1 MSVNEETLLFGL
13 AAVFAVVAV
22 VEVVLAFV
30 YTPALFAV
38 AVPFAAA
45 AYFVWYQ
52 ASGRL
57 RERAE
62 RGDANA
68 YRGLGFG
75 GLSER
80 LRGPDSDR
88 RDDIGEAQSR
98 FGGDARSR
106 FGGERDSDG
115 GGFGSGGRRRANGRR
130 ATGRG
135 ATGRRGSGRRERE
148 GRTAGARG
156 GDAPGGQ
163 RNDGPTPAEAYR
175 RLGLDP
181 DADDD
186 AVRQAYRERV
196 KSVHPDREG
205 GDEDEFKRVTEAYEV
220 LRERG

>member
-1 MSVNEETLLFGL
+1 VNEESLLFGL

-68 YRGLGFG
+68 YRGLGVG

-80 LRGPDSDR
+80 LRGPNSDR
-88 RDDIGEAQSR
+88 RTDLGEAQSR
-98 FGGDARSR
+98 FGGDSRSR
-106 FGGERDSDG
+106 FGGERGQRSDADDRG
-115 GGFGSGGRRRANGRR
+115 KFGSGGRQRTDGRR

-135 ATGRRGSGRRERE
+135 ATGQRGRRKRE
-148 GRTAGARG
+148 GARA
-156 GDAPGGQ
+156 GDAPGDW
-163 RNDGPTPAEAYR
+163 RNDGPSPAEAYR

-186 AVRQAYRERV
+186 AVRRAYRERV

-205 GDEDEFKRVTEAYEV
+205 GDEEEFKRVTEAYEV